1 MTRSLAARWLCLV
14 VLLGLGA
21 GIIATRLSLTYD
33 LAYFLPQPVTDAQ
46 RILLDRVGQ
55 GPGAQLLYITLPGAD
70 SGQRDAVAG
79 ELADLDGVRRVL
91 PGVMEP
97 AVDAIPGPLFEH
109 RYLLAD
115 VDTSVAGLRQ
125 ALRARLRDL
134 AGLDDPQ
141 FLDLVAADPH
151 LVSIGI
157 LEALGGAAPDEF
169 RLPDGT
175 PYLLLDTAPPAFDL
189 GAQQVLLESVRNTLA
204 DIVPGV
210 KAARLYGAGAYG
222 LALQGDVRRESTWF
236 SIAAAAALT
245 VLLWVAYRG
254 PAAVLLASLPLLA
267 GAVAGLAVLALLFPR
282 VHGIT
287 LAFGFTLMGVT
298 VDYGL
303 HVLSHVRLGGRR
315 ALTLVW
321 PTLLLSAASSA
332 LAFLAF
338 ALSGSRGLVQLGVFS
353 AAGIVAAAFA
363 AWLLL
368 PRLAGHLIVGSIHG
382 RASGRLEVG
391 LRYWPAL
398 LAMAVGGALLA
409 VQEDVWNDDLSSLTP
424 VPAATLAV
432 DRQLRQR
439 SNAPDLRYLL
449 VSRGASEGEVL
460 QRVARLERTLQH
472 VRAEGV
478 IDGYQAVTRL
488 VPDPATQRRRAGA
501 LNAAGLEERLEAAA
515 AGLPIRAAA
524 LAPFVAAV
532 QQLES
537 RGGRVSTHSYAG
549 TALSGMVNAMV
560 YPDRDGWVALTF
572 LQGLDDPAALAGQ
585 EALPDDTLLVDLQ
598 AASQALLVTYRNR
611 LLLVLAGALL
621 LVTLLLGV
629 FLGSTA
635 RLAWVVGTVTASLL
649 LAAPVAALLLGS
661 LSLFD
666 LVALAL
672 VAGLGLDYALFFSR
686 PQRGQ
691 REYRAT
697 QHALGV
703 CLLSTVTVFG
713 LLSLSTIPV
722 LHGIGVSVST
732 GVCLA
737 FLLAWSAR
745 YVRPAT

>member
-33 LAYFLPQPVTDAQ
+33 LAYFLPQPVTAAQ
-46 RILLDRVGQ
+46 RILIDRVGQ
-55 GPGAQLLYITLPGAD
+55 GPGAQLLYITLPGA
-70 SGQRDAVAG
+70 SAEQRDAVAG
-79 ELADLDGVRRVL
+79 ELATLDGVRRVL
-91 PGVMEP
+91 PGDMEP
-97 AVDAIPGPLFEH
+97 ALESIPGPVFEH

-115 VDTSVAGLRQ
+115 VDTSVEGLRQ
-125 ALRARLRDL
+125 ALGARLRDL

-151 LVSIGI
+151 LASIDI
-157 LEALGGAAPDEF
+157 LESLSGASPGEF
-169 RLPDGT
+169 HLPDGT
-175 PYLLLDTAPPAFDL
+175 VYLLLDTAPPAFDL
-189 GAQQVLLESVRNTLA
+189 GAQQGLMESVRNTVA
-204 DIVPGV
+204 DVLPEVEPG
-210 KAARLYGAGAYG
+210 LYGAGAYG
-222 LALQGDVRRESTWF
+222 LALQEDVRRESTWF
-236 SIAAAAALT
+236 SIAAAGALT
-245 VLLWVAYRG
+245 VLLWAAYRG

-267 GAVAGLAVLALLFPR
+267 GAVSGLAVLTLLFPR

-315 ALTLVW
+315 ALALVW
-321 PTLLLSAASSA
+321 PTLLLSVASSA

-353 AAGIVAAAFA
+353 ASGILA
-363 AWLLL
+363 AWFVARSLL
-368 PRLAGHLIVGSIHG
+368 PRLAGHLIVGGIHG
-382 RASGRLEVG
+382 RPTRRLEVG
-391 LRYWPAL
+391 FRYWPAL
-398 LAMAVGGALLA
+398 LAMGAGGALLA
-409 VQEDVWNDDLSSLTP
+409 VQQDVWNDDLSSLTP
-424 VPAATLAV
+424 VPDATLAV

-449 VSRGASEGEVL
+449 VSRGAGEGEVL
-460 QRVARLERTLQH
+460 ERVALLEQDLQRART
-472 VRAEGV
+472 EGA

-501 LNAAGLEERLEAAA
+501 LNGAGLMDRLETAAEA
-515 AGLPIRAAA
+515 VPIRAAA

-532 QQLES
+532 QNVES
-537 RGGRVSTHSYAG
+537 SGARVSADSYAG
-549 TALSGMVNAMV
+549 TALAGLVNAML
-560 YPDRDGWVALTF
+560 YQDGDGWVALTF
-572 LQGLDDPAALAGQ
+572 LQGLDDPASLAGP
-585 EALPDDTLLVDLQ
+585 EALPDDAVLVDLQ
-598 AASQALLVTYRNR
+598 AASQGLLATYRNR
-611 LLLVLAGALL
+611 LLMVLAGALL
-621 LVTLLLGV
+621 AVTVMLGV

-635 RLAWVVGTVTASLL
+635 RLVWVVGTVIASLL

-686 PQRGQ
+686 PERDQ

-697 QHALGV
+697 LHALGV
-703 CLLSTVTVFG
+703 CVLSTATVFG
-713 LLSLSTIPV
+713 LLSFSTIPV
-722 LHGIGVSVST
+722 LHGIGVSVTT
-732 GVCLA
+732 GVCVA
-737 FLLAWSAR
+737 FFLAWVAR
-745 YVRPAT
+745 YARPAT

>member
-14 VLLGLGA
+14 VLIGLGA

-33 LAYFLPQPVTDAQ
+33 LAYFLPQPVTGAQ
-46 RILLDRVGQ
+46 QILIDRVGQ
-55 GPGAQLLYITLPGAD
+55 GPGSQLLYVTLPGAD
-70 SGQRDAVAG
+70 ADQRAALAG
-79 ELADLDGVRRVL
+79 ELASLDGVRRVL
-91 PGVMEP
+91 PGGTEP
-97 AVDAIPGPLFEH
+97 ALADIPGPVFEH

-115 VDTSVAGLRQ
+115 VDTSVEGLRQ

-134 AGLDDPQ
+134 AGLDDAQ
-141 FLDLVAADPH
+141 FLELVAADPH
-151 LVSIGI
+151 LASIAVVED
-157 LEALGGAAPDEF
+157 LTGGAPADY

-175 PYLLLDTAPPAFDL
+175 GYLLLDTAPPAFAL
-189 GAQQVLLESVRNTLA
+189 GAQQELIDSVRSTVDDVL
-204 DIVPGV
+204 PGLEPG
-210 KAARLYGAGAYG
+210 LYGAGAYG
-222 LALQGDVRRESTWF
+222 VALQKDVRRESMWF

-245 VLLWVAYRG
+245 VLLWAAYRG
-254 PAAVLLASLPLLA
+254 PAAVLLAAVPLLA

-315 ALTLVW
+315 ALALVW

-353 AAGIVAAAFA
+353 ASGIVAAWFA
-363 AWLLL
+363 AWLVL
-368 PRLAGHLIVGSIHG
+368 PRLAGHLIVGGIHG
-382 RASGRLEVG
+382 RPSGRLEIG
-391 LRYWPAL
+391 FRYWPAL
-398 LAMAVGGALLA
+398 LAMVAGAALLA
-409 VQEDVWNDDLSSLTP
+409 VQHEVWNDDLSSLTP
-424 VPAATLAV
+424 VPASTLAV

-439 SNAPDLRYLL
+439 SSAPDLRYLL
-449 VSRGASEGEVL
+449 VSRGTSEGAVL
-460 QRVARLERTLQH
+460 ERVAVLEQALQQA
-472 VRAEGV
+472 RAEGV

-501 LNAAGLEERLEAAA
+501 LNGAGLMERLEAAA
-515 AGLPIRAAA
+515 EEIPIRAAA

-532 QQLES
+532 QEMES
-537 RGGRVSTHSYAG
+537 SGPRVSAASYAD
-549 TALSGMVNAMV
+549 TALSGMVNAML
-560 YPDRDGWVALTF
+560 YQDQDGWLALTF
-572 LQGLDDPAALAGQ
+572 LQGLDDADSLTRL
-585 EALPDDTLLVDLQ
+585 EVLPEETMLVDLQ
-598 AASQALLVTYRNR
+598 AASRELLATYRNR

-621 LVTLLLGV
+621 VVTAMLAL
-629 FLGSTA
+629 FLRSAA

-649 LAAPVAALLLGS
+649 LAAPLAALLLGS

-666 LVALAL
+666 LVALTL

-686 PQRGQ
+686 PERRQ

-697 QHALGV
+697 LHALGV
-703 CLLSTVTVFG
+703 CILSTVAVFG

-722 LHGIGVSVST
+722 LHGIGVSVTT
-732 GVCLA
+732 GVCVT
-737 FLLAWSAR
+737 FFLAWAAR
-745 YVRPAT
+745 YVRPAI

>member
-70 SGQRDAVAG
+70 AGQRDAVAG

-91 PGVMEP
+91 PGVMEG

-151 LVSIGI
+151 LASIGI
-157 LEALGGAAPDEF
+157 VESLGGEAPDEF

-175 PYLLLDTAPPAFDL
+175 VYLLLDTAPPAFDL
-189 GAQQVLLESVRNTLA
+189 GAQQALMETVRNTVA
-204 DIVPGV
+204 DVLPGV
-210 KAARLYGAGAYG
+210 EPGFYGAGAYG

-236 SIAAAAALT
+236 SIGAAAALT

-254 PAAVLLASLPLLA
+254 PAAVLLASLPLLT

-315 ALTLVW
+315 ALAAVW

-353 AAGIVAAAFA
+353 AAGIVAAGFA

-368 PRLAGHLIVGSIHG
+368 PRLAGHIIVGGIHG
-382 RASGRLEVG
+382 RASRRLEVG

-398 LAMAVGGALLA
+398 LAMAVGGTLLA

-449 VSRGASEGEVL
+449 VSRGADEGEVL
-460 QRVARLERTLQH
+460 QRVARLEQTLQH
-472 VRAEGV
+472 ARAEGV

-488 VPDPATQRRRAGA
+488 VPDPATQRRRAAA
-501 LNAAGLEERLEAAA
+501 LNAAGLEERLQTAA

-532 QQLES
+532 QQAES
-537 RGGRVSTHSYAG
+537 GGARLNADSYAG

-560 YPDRDGWVALTF
+560 YPGRDGWVALTF
-572 LQGLDDPAALAGQ
+572 LQGLDDPASLAGL
-585 EALPDDTLLVDLQ
+585 EALPEDAVLVDLQ
-598 AASQALLVTYRNR
+598 AASQSLLATYRNR

-621 LVTLLLGV
+621 VVTVLLGV

-635 RLAWVVGTVTASLL
+635 RVAWVVGTVAASLL
-649 LAAPVAALLLGS
+649 LAAPLAALLLGS

-686 PQRGQ
+686 PERSQ

-697 QHALGV
+697 LHALGV
-703 CLLSTVTVFG
+703 CILSTVTVFG

-722 LHGIGVSVST
+722 LHGIGVSVSM
-732 GVCLA
+732 GVCVA
-737 FLLAWSAR
+737 FFLAWAAR